1 MWTALEKIVIYCSDE
16 DRKSIELFQ
25 DDVLWVTKAD
35 TIEWKAWDLTVDCI
49 VKPEE
54 KAE

>member
-1 MWTALEKIVIYCSDE
+1 MWAALEKIVISCNGE
-16 DRKSIELFQ
+16 DRQSIELFE

-35 TIEWKAWDLTVDCI
+35 TIEWKAWDLTVDCV
-49 VKPEE
+49 VKEE